1 MSAHSL
7 AGAPLPA
14 GWPRSR
20 RVVITRL
27 DRMSA
32 LAFRVSLACLAAAIV
47 TNAGAVILEHH
58 GALPVTEVL
67 MAVIAAQTV
76 AHHVRRWRDGLADL
90 SHLRAVAVV
99 FGAYV
104 VAALA
109 STLWAADVAAA
120 VAGVVQLVTD
130 MAIVGVLILAI
141 RDERDVRFIL
151 GGLLAGAGVIAVLVA
166 VQTVTG
172 SFDQTFGGFAEASVA
187 HIAGETD
194 DLRATG
200 PYEDPNFFAQ
210 TMVSMLPFAVALA
223 VAPTAAPHL
232 RVAGA
237 VIAVTMTITVVQTFS
252 RGALL
257 ALVAV
262 LGAMIY
268 RFRSHRF
275 VLRGAVA
282 VAVLAMVALPAE
294 YTARITAIG
303 EVVAGGGAAGAE
315 DPSLQGRASEMTA
328 ALQMLT
334 DRPAGGVGYANYPV
348 LYQRYSPW
356 IGLDPRREPRE
367 AHSLYLEIASET
379 GIAGLGVFAIGV
391 ALARARIVRARR
403 QLQAAGSEANLLMLD
418 AVGLALVAFL
428 MTSVFLHGAYP
439 RMLWL
444 LLGLALIAPWPIL
457 QRPRALPVGPG
468 AVP

>member
-1 MSAHSL
+1 MSAHSV
-7 AGAPLPA
+7 ARAPLPA
-14 GWPRSR
+14 EWHRSR
-20 RVVITRL
+20 RAAVTRP
-27 DRMSA
+27 DRMAA
-32 LAFRVSLACLAAAIV
+32 LAFRVSLACLAATVA

-58 GALPVTEVL
+58 STLPITEALL
-67 MAVIAAQTV
+67 AVIAAQTA
-76 AHHVRRWRDGLADL
+76 AHQVRRWRDGLADL
-90 SHLRAVAVV
+90 SHLRAVVVV

-120 VAGVVQLVTD
+120 VAGIMQLVTD
-130 MAIVGVLILAI
+130 MAIVGVLILSI
-141 RDERDVRFIL
+141 RDERDVRFVL
-151 GGLLAGAGVIAVLVA
+151 GGLLAGAGAIAGLVA
-166 VQTVTG
+166 VQTATG
-172 SFDQTFGGFAEASVA
+172 SFDQTFGGFAGASVA

-200 PYEDPNFFAQ
+200 PFEDPNFFAQ

-223 VAPTAAPHL
+223 AAPTAAPCL
-232 RVAGA
+232 RAAGA
-237 VIAVTMTITVVQTFS
+237 AIAVAMTVTTVQTFS

-268 RFRSHRF
+268 RLRSHRF

-303 EVVAGGGAAGAE
+303 EVVARGGAAGAE

-328 ALQMLT
+328 ALQMFA

-379 GIAGLGVFAIGV
+379 GIAGLGVLAIGL
-391 ALARARIVRARR
+391 ALARARIVRGRR
-403 QLQAAGSEANLLMLD
+403 QLQAAGSETNLLMLD

-428 MTSVFLHGAYP
+428 ITSVFLHGAYP
-439 RMLWL
+439 RTLWL

-457 QRPRALPVGPG
+457 QRPRGLPAGPG
-468 AVP
+468 AVL